1 MELDQ
6 WLSLAM
12 ICLAGA
18 VSPGPSLLV
27 ILDATRRGGRPAGM
41 LAAIGHGLGIFIYAF
56 GAATGLGWLAGLG
69 PVFLLPALQ
78 AAASLFLLSI
88 AWRLWRA
95 AGAAQPDSAKHSL
108 HGQETIHMDLWRGFV
123 AGLMIALFNP
133 KVAVFFAALFSGLVQ
148 SGQTGLTHLAIAG
161 LAGGIDVTVY
171 LVYAWLA
178 GSGVM
183 HRWIT
188 GQRGTFD
195 RVLALLFTGFALAIA
210 LDAVQTL
217 L

>member
-1 MELDQ
+1 MEQDQ

-69 PVFLLPALQ
+69 PVFLPALQ
-78 AAASLFLLSI
+78 AAATLFLLSI
-88 AWRLWRA
+88 AWRLWRT
-95 AGAAQPDSAKHSL
+95 AGAAQPDSAKHSP

-133 KVAVFFAALFSGLVQ
+133 KVAFFLPRCSAALCSLGRPV
-148 SGQTGLTHLAIAG
+148 
-161 LAGGIDVTVY
+161 
-171 LVYAWLA
+171 
-178 GSGVM
+178 
-183 HRWIT
+183 
-188 GQRGTFD
+188 
-195 RVLALLFTGFALAIA
+195 
-210 LDAVQTL
+210 
-217 L
+217 

>member
-27 ILDATRRGGRPAGM
+27 ILDATRRGGHPAGM

-69 PVFLLPALQ
+69 PVVLPLLQ
-78 AAASLFLLSI
+78 GAATLFFLSI
-88 AWRLWRA
+88 GWRLWRA
-95 AGAAQPDSAKHSL
+95 AGAAQPETTKHRL
-108 HGQETIHMDLWRGFV
+108 DGQETQHPALWHSLI

-133 KVAVFFAALFSGLVQ
+133 KVAVFFAALFSGFVQ
-148 SGQTGLTHLAIAG
+148 SGQTGLTHLVMAG

-178 GSGVM
+178 GSGVL

-188 GQRGTFD
+188 GQRGYFD

-210 LDAVQTL
+210 LDAVQSL
-217 L
+217 V

>member
-1 MELDQ
+1 MEPDQ

-69 PVFLLPALQ
+69 PVVFPLLQ
-78 AAASLFLLSI
+78 GAATLFLLSI

-95 AGAAQPDSAKHSL
+95 AGAAQPETAKH
-108 HGQETIHMDLWRGFV
+108 HPDGQEPQHRELWHSLI

-133 KVAVFFAALFSGLVQ
+133 KVAVFFAALFSGFVQ
-148 SGQTGLTHLAIAG
+148 SGQTGLTHLVMAG

-178 GSGVM
+178 GSGVL

-188 GQRGTFD
+188 GQRGYFD

-210 LDAVQTL
+210 LDALQSLV
-217 L
+217 

>member
-1 MELDQ
+1 MELDR

-27 ILDATRRGGRPAGM
+27 ILYATRRGGRPAGM

-56 GAATGLGWLAGLG
+56 GAATALGWLAGLG
-69 PVFLLPALQ
+69 PVFLPALQ
-78 AAASLFLLSI
+78 AAATLFLLSI
-88 AWRLWRA
+88 AWRLWCV
-95 AGAAQPDSAKHSL
+95 AGTAQPDSATHSP

-123 AGLMIALFNP
+123 EGLMIALFNP
-133 KVAVFFAALFSGLVQ
+133 KVAVFFAALFSGFVQ
-148 SGQTGLTHLAIAG
+148 SGQTSLTHLAMAG

-171 LVYAWLA
+171 LAYAWLA
-178 GSGVM
+178 GSGVL

-188 GQRGTFD
+188 GQRGYFD
-195 RVLALLFTGFALAIA
+195 LLLALVFTGFALAIA
-210 LDAVQTL
+210 LDALQTL
-217 L
+217 V